1 MADAQDNPP
10 TASEWSDGHDLDLTS
25 ESIAG
30 LTELDLLSAPAGPE
44 GESSDD
50 TSVTEAGFSDDDFA
64 IFDLG
69 ELESQEVWQF
79 KEVSPEDKERGDE
92 APPAEETAPA
102 EDEPEPPPPPP
113 PVETP
118 APETGS
124 EPEAAVATETD
135 PVPATGPDADPTPTE
150 SAEPTAQP
158 TPDQPPTEP
167 EAAESEDAS
176 AEAEAGAVSPNMPS
190 EAMRVLEDLER
201 LGIAGA
207 SETLANAAA
216 GKPAAPDQPAPAPP
230 PTATG
235 GVPAGAVSTP
245 SAPAA
250 TAPAPAQPAEATSR
264 ARTGPRR
271 MPWQAPWVRA
281 VGHVLADVLIAID
294 RPFARVSPRIK
305 GYVGQVAVSMLVT
318 AACFILLNALGV
330 LPD

>member
-1 MADAQDNPP
+1 MPDAQDNPP
-10 TASEWSDGHDLDLTS
+10 TASEWSDGDDLGLTS

-30 LTELDLLSAPAGPE
+30 LTELDLLTAPAGPE

-50 TSVTEAGFSDDDFA
+50 TSVTEAGFTDDDFA

-79 KEVSPEDKERGDE
+79 KEVSPEDVERE
-92 APPAEETAPA
+92 AEAAPAEETAPA
-102 EDEPEPPPPPP
+102 EDEPEPDLPAP

-124 EPEAAVATETD
+124 EPEPAAAAETD
-135 PVPATGPDADPTPTE
+135 AVPATEPAAEPTPTE
-150 SAEPTAQP
+150 SAEPTAPP
-158 TPDQPPTEP
+158 TPDQPATEP

-176 AEAEAGAVSPNMPS
+176 AEAGAVPANMAP

-201 LGIAGA
+201 LGVAGA
-207 SETLANAAA
+207 SETLAKAAA
-216 GKPAAPDQPAPAPP
+216 GEPAAPEQPAPAPP
-230 PTATG
+230 PGATG
-235 GVPAGAVSTP
+235 GLPASAASTP
-245 SAPAA
+245 SGPAA
-250 TAPAPAQPAEATSR
+250 TGPGPAQPTEATSR
-264 ARTGPRR
+264 ARTGPRK

-305 GYVGQVAVSMLVT
+305 GYVGQVAVSMLAA
-318 AACFILLNALGV
+318 AACLILLHTLGV